1 MKHFVRHLT
10 VRARLFL
17 TSFSLILL
25 VVAIATVLLIKDIST
40 WSLEEGRVELEKV
53 ITQVKMIAQNQCQ
66 AFNAN
71 STQFQ
76 QCLND
81 RLDAFFQIKQLSLIP
96 DDATVNAQNLTQ
108 KLSQSSNPLLA
119 PIQIELQV
127 AGKAKVYHL
136 ISEQNHQQRID
147 DLKGFIYHR
156 ISLALGIAIVIS
168 LISAH
173 LSSLTLDRLVRLANE
188 LAQGQSD
195 HNFSMQREDEYGK
208 LARSLNQISEHLE
221 GLVSKLAESRDRFE
235 AVLDAMQEAVIALD
249 DRQHITLAN
258 QSAYKLFA
266 WEESPIGKHVSAFIK
281 DKALLQ
287 FVQEKLALE
296 APWVEMELEQGRT
309 LLVRLT
315 LQALNNE
322 EVLVLNDITELRRLE
337 TVRKD
342 FVANV
347 SHELRT
353 PISIIKLN
361 VENLIDDPDLDL
373 EMTRKFLQTIDRN
386 TTRLN
391 NLVSDLLD
399 LSKLESGNYQLHLK
413 HIPLLDET
421 QRIVES
427 LADQALEKEI
437 EIQLDMPK
445 NLKILSDLRALEQ
458 MMINLIVNA
467 IKYTPNQGK
476 IKIRASAEQQEIKV
490 EIEDNGI
497 GIAPEHQ
504 KRLFERFYRVD
515 LGRSRQQGGTG
526 LGLSIVKHLC
536 VAMNGQVGV
545 TSEAGRGSIFWFKLK
560 NADHV

>member
-25 VVAIATVLLIKDIST
+25 VVAIATILLVKDISK
-40 WSLEEGRVELEKV
+40 WSLQEGQVELEKV
-53 ITQVKMIAQNQCQ
+53 ISQVKIIAQNQCQ
-66 AFNAN
+66 ASN
-71 STQFQ
+71 SDPLAFQ

-96 DDATVNAQNLTQ
+96 DDASVNVQNLTQ
-108 KLSQSSNPLLA
+108 KLSMTSNPLLA
-119 PIQIELQV
+119 PIKIELQV
-127 AGKAKVYHL
+127 AGKAKIYHL
-136 ISEQNHQQRID
+136 ISEHNHQQRID
-147 DLKGFIYHR
+147 DLKGFIYRR
-156 ISLALGIAIVIS
+156 ILLALGIAIVIS

-208 LARSLNQISEHLE
+208 LAKSLNQISEHLE

-249 DRQHITLAN
+249 DHQHITLAN

-266 WEESPIGKHVSAFIK
+266 WEESPIGKHVSSFIK
-281 DKALLQ
+281 DKALLR

-361 VENLIDDPDLDL
+361 VENLLDDPDVD
-373 EMTRKFLQTIDRN
+373 EDISRKFLQTIDRN

-413 HIPLLDET
+413 HIPLFDEI

-427 LADQALEKEI
+427 LSDQAQEKEI
-437 EIQLDMPK
+437 EILIEIPK
-445 NLKILSDLRALEQ
+445 DLKILSDLRALEQ

-476 IKIRASAEQQEIKV
+476 IQIRATAEQQEIKV
-490 EIEDNGI
+490 EIEDTGI

-536 VAMNGQVGV
+536 VAMHGQVGV

-560 NADHV
+560 NADYV